1 MISCTVT
8 IREKDNGEFVHEEM
22 FDALPKKPST
32 KSQTF
37 VIRAAEDLVSD
48 SDPNYLKIRYP
59 DLFPFSARRILVKP
73 EKFQSP
79 RKDSLHFTP
88 ILEGGNFRKLILF
101 CLCKI
106 TYTEHILQQS
116 YG

>member
-59 DLFPFSARRILVKP
+59 DLFPFSARRIWLNQKNFNLQ
-73 EKFQSP
+73 EKTRCILRQS
-79 RKDSLHFTP
+79 
-88 ILEGGNFRKLILF
+88 
-101 CLCKI
+101 
-106 TYTEHILQQS
+106 
-116 YG
+116 